1 MMRGEGGYRGVN
13 FKGGSRGDTVDQSM
27 AGTHSVNMY
36 DVLQSKFGLMFV
48 DTSCIYDTL
57 SVCFRGQHIRYIS
70 SYIQTSYIMSIEGWE
85 DILNVFVKIQQ
96 DSATDLHLRIKG
108 PDWKLKG

>member
-27 AGTHSVNMY
+27 ADTHSVNMY

-48 DTSCIYDTL
+48 DTSCIYGTL

-85 DILNVFVKIQQ
+85 DILNV
-96 DSATDLHLRIKG
+96 L
-108 PDWKLKG
+108 